1 MNLKCDSN
9 TANVLRSKTT
19 DLFHYVRLTEL
30 QKKNR
35 ETNLAEIKNKDLTLN
50 SYPRRLVLELTNA
63 CNLNCI
69 MCGRNESNFTYNFFD
84 WKHVENL
91 KHILEYKVEE
101 VTLFGWGEP
110 TIHPQFKDI
119 LKFLSRYPVRKY
131 FLTNGTTLHIIKDYV
146 LDYKV
151 DIMAVSLDGATAE
164 TNNKIRIKSNFD
176 QIVSGLKSIIQ
187 QKREKRVQYPYINFV
202 ITLMSSNLHELPDMV
217 NLAYDIGIEEVKAVY
232 LTAFSEKL
240 KDEVL
245 WDKKKEVKEVFDETI
260 KRGNKLGI
268 NVKLPYIQGEDIAGD
283 KLHKDCFV
291 GWRDF
296 FIGSDGYVR
305 PCQSISQKM
314 FHISKYD
321 SFGEGWNSA
330 EFINFRSVVNDP
342 QRMLEECKRCYQS
355 SHANWNRKTSFL
367 QIGQKFAPNWGK
379 DE

>member
-1 MNLKCDSN
+1 M
-9 TANVLRSKTT
+9 
-19 DLFHYVRLTEL
+19 
-30 QKKNR
+30 
-35 ETNLAEIKNKDLTLN
+35 
-50 SYPRRLVLELTNA
+50 
-63 CNLNCI
+63 
-69 MCGRNESNFTYNFFD
+69 
-84 WKHVENL
+84 
-91 KHILEYKVEE
+91 
-101 VTLFGWGEP
+101 
-110 TIHPQFKDI
+110 
-119 LKFLSRYPVRKY
+119 
-131 FLTNGTTLHIIKDYV
+131 

-367 QIGQKFAPNWGK
+367 QIGQKFAPNCGK